1 MKLAF
6 DTDVLIYSAAPSHP
20 LGQWI
25 TPILQNSEY
34 DGRRSGSV
42 LLLPELLIKPVR
54 ILAKQ
59 EELMLLQC
67 LSKLELIEVTTDI
80 AALAIDFGAS
90 YNIKTPDAIHL
101 ATAVVHNAD
110 FFITNN
116 SKDFK
121 PSQISEIQIIF
132 PSDLQSGHVIL

>member
-6 DTDVLIYSAAPSHP
+6 DTDVLIYSIAPGHP

-25 TPILQNSEY
+25 APILQNPHY
-34 DGRRSGSV
+34 DGQRSGSV

-54 ILAKQ
+54 TLAKR
-59 EELMLLQC
+59 EEVILLQH
-67 LSKLELIEVTTDI
+67 LSKLELIEVTIDI
-80 AALAIDFGAS
+80 AVLAVDFGAS
-90 YNIKTPDAIHL
+90 YGIKTPDAIHL
-101 ATAVVHNAD
+101 ATAVVGNAD

-121 PSQISEIQIIF
+121 PNQISEIQIIF
-132 PSDLQSGHVIL
+132 PSDLQSGQVIL